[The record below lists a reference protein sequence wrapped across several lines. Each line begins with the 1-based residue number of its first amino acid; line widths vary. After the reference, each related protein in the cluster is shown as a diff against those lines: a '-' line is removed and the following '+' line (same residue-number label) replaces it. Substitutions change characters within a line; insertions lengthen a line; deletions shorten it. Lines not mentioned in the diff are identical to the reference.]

1 MIARYSRPQMAAL
14 FSEDARLATWLEVEL
29 AACEACEA
37 TGRVPA
43 GTAKRIRERVR
54 LDAARAL
61 AIEAEV
67 HHDVIAFLSMVAESA
82 GDDARHLHHG
92 MTSSDLVDSALG
104 LTLLRAGELL
114 LAEIRALRTALV
126 ALAERHRRTVMVGRT
141 HGVHAE
147 PITFGLKALS
157 WATEVARAEARIE
170 AALGEACVGKL
181 SGAVGTFAHLP
192 PEVEEDFLRRLGLQA
207 EPVATQVVA
216 RDRLAALL
224 ASLALLGTALERAGT
239 NLRLLQR
246 TETGEAFEPFAR
258 GQKGSSAMPHKR
270 NPVLAERLCGLAR
283 LLRAYSLTALENVA
297 LWDERDISHSSAER
311 VIVADAFLVA
321 DYGVHL
327 LREVVEGLEVKPEAM
342 RRNLEA
348 GGGLVYS
355 QRVLLA
361 LVASGVGRD
370 EAYRHVQR
378 HALAAARGEGGFRER
393 VTADPEIG
401 GVLGARLTTC
411 FDPDA
416 LLAHVDEVFERGRK
430 AAGAVLAER
439 VS

>member
-1 MIARYSRPQMAAL
+1 MIERYSRPAMAAL
-14 FSEDARLATWLEVEL
+14 FTDDARLATWLEVEL
-29 AACEACEA
+29 AACEACERA
-37 TGRVPA
+37 GRVPA
-43 GTAKRIRERVR
+43 GTAKRVREHVR
-54 LDAARAL
+54 LDSTRAL
-61 AIEAEV
+61 TIEAEV

-104 LTLLRAGELL
+104 LTLKRAGGLL
-114 LAEIRALRTALV
+114 LDEVRALRAALV
-126 ALAERHRRTVMVGRT
+126 ALAEKHRRTVMVGRT

-157 WATEVARAEARIE
+157 WATEVARAQARIE
-170 AALGEACVGKL
+170 TALGEASVGKL

-192 PEVEEDFLRRLGLQA
+192 PEIEEDFLRRLGLGA

-224 ASLALLGTALERAGT
+224 GAIALLGAALERVGT

-246 TETGEAFEPFAR
+246 TETGEALEPFAQ

-283 LLRAYSLTALENVA
+283 LLRSYALAASENVA

-311 VIVADAFLVA
+311 VIVADAFLIA
-321 DYGVHL
+321 DYATHL
-327 LREVVEGLEVKPEAM
+327 LRQMIEGLEVRPEAM

-361 LVASGVGRD
+361 LVAAGVARD
-370 EAYRHVQR
+370 DAYRRVQR

-393 VTADPEIG
+393 VTDDPEIG
-401 GVLGARLTTC
+401 GVLGGKLAGC

-416 LLAHVDEVFERGRK
+416 LLAHVDEVFERGR
-430 AAGAVLAER
+430 AALGAPTTEKVR
-439 VS
+439 